1 MCYQKICRDYHSFS
15 PQIFS
20 FLRDTDTHNSF
31 VANKYTE
38 KSNGFEWGWMMLY
51 DIFFLKSMKN
61 CWRQNKYH
69 RKSRQT
75 RNIWK
80 QQHNSFPTMFFS
92 PKSEK
97 PFKKKSDSKVER
109 QKSWRQQE
117 VSVIPYR
124 HPLAWK
130 LCETSKKSV
139 KLNFTKWKV
148 SAGLRP
154 GAILS

>member
-38 KSNGFEWGWMMLY
+38 KSNGFEWGWMMPY

-69 RKSRQT
+69 RKSGQT
-75 RNIWK
+75 HNIWK
-80 QQHNSFPTMFFS
+80 QQHNSFRTRGCS
-92 PKSEK
+92 PKSDK
-97 PFKKKSDSKVER
+97 PFKSKVIQR
-109 QKSWRQQE
+109 MKDKK
-117 VSVIPYR
+117 VGV
-124 HPLAWK
+124 
-130 LCETSKKSV
+130 SKKFQSYV
-139 KLNFTKWKV
+139 TDIPWHANFAKLLRKV
-148 SAGLRP
+148 
-154 GAILS
+154 